1 MAALISRASPAHRN
15 TLKWSELAQCSMG
28 PGAVLAQG
36 AEQPYTA
43 EYLLHNEVCQA
54 AVSCVLA
61 TLKNEVRSVA
71 TPYVVRTCP
80 CNSLFWSGITVSR
93 PA

>member
-1 MAALISRASPAHRN
+1 MMAALISRASPAHRN

-36 AEQPYTA
+36 AQQPYTA
-43 EYLLHNEVCQA
+43 DCLLHNEVCQA
-54 AVSCVLA
+54 AVSSH
-61 TLKNEVRSVA
+61 EVRSVA
-71 TPYVVRTCP
+71 TPYIVRTCP
-80 CNSLFWSGITVSR
+80 CNSLFWSGNTIFR